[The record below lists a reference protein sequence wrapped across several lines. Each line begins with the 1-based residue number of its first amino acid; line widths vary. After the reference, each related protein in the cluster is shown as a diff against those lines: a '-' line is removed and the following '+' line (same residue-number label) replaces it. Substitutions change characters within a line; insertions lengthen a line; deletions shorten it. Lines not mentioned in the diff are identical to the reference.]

1 MRLPQRVTLAS
12 GLIVELDDMR
22 DRERDS
28 VRSLFNQVV
37 LEGNSYPQI
46 HPLADRDFAAYWLPG
61 KAYVVRGQVDEQ
73 PDEIDAPDS
82 ILGAF
87 YIKPNFS
94 GRASHICNA
103 GFIVE
108 PRYRGQGIGRFMGTS
123 VLPLAKALGYE
134 AIMFNLVFVTNT
146 ASISLWQSLG
156 FDTIGRIPNAV
167 CLDGDRYVDALMFY
181 RNLEDIS

>member
-1 MRLPQRVTLAS
+1 MQLPERVTLAS
-12 GLIVELDDMR
+12 GLTVDLNEMCEC
-22 DRERDS
+22 ERDS

-37 LEGNSYPQI
+37 LEGDSYPQL
-46 HPLADRDFAAYWLPG
+46 HPLTERDFAAYWLVG
-61 KAYVVRGQVDEQ
+61 KAYVVRGQGDEP
-73 PDEIDAPDS
+73 PDDIGAPGS

-123 VLPLAKALGYE
+123 VLPLAKALGYR
-134 AIMFNLVFVTNT
+134 AIMFNLVFASNT
-146 ASISLWQSLG
+146 ASIALWKSLG

-167 CLDGDRYVDALMFY
+167 RLAGDRYVDALMFY